1 MARFSLSLCKDTTI
15 IVNTKIFCN
24 FNASAKPR
32 PTEKGAKSGGEARQ
46 RAEGKPSK
54 ERRGSLAKSGVEA
67 RQRAEG
73 KPSKERRGSLAKS
86 RGEARQR
93 AEERKGGKSGRKKQ
107 GAKKKGRK
115 GQTGKERRA

>member
-54 ERRGSLAKSGVEA
+54 ERRGSQTKSGEAEGRKERKKKARSKEKGEKRAKRQRPESLSAKS
-67 RQRAEG
+67 
-73 KPSKERRGSLAKS
+73 
-86 RGEARQR
+86 
-93 AEERKGGKSGRKKQ
+93 
-107 GAKKKGRK
+107 
-115 GQTGKERRA
+115 